1 MSSAFRGVLGFTF
14 LLVMAL
20 PLKADDADAAKDII
34 NKAIKAAGS
43 EEKLS
48 KLKAATI
55 KFKGTFQEG
64 DMNIPLTG
72 EMITQGADQSRA
84 VIQAD
89 IGGQAVTI
97 IEVLNRNKGW
107 KKEESTKEMT
117 ADELKEAR
125 DGVHESW
132 VATLV
137 PLKDKAYTLTA
148 LGEIKVDDRPAVG
161 VRVSAK
167 DRRDVNLYFDKD
179 TNLLVKSEMRVKD
192 EAAGME
198 VNQETFYGDYKEVA
212 GIQEAM
218 RFVVKRDGK
227 PFLNAQVEEIRRQ
240 EKVDDSVFG
249 KP

>member
-55 KFKGTFQEG
+55 KFKGTLHEE

-179 TNLLVKSEMRVKD
+179 TNLLVKSEMRV
-192 EAAGME
+192 
-198 VNQETFYGDYKEVA
+198 
-212 GIQEAM
+212 
-218 RFVVKRDGK
+218 
-227 PFLNAQVEEIRRQ
+227 
-240 EKVDDSVFG
+240 
-249 KP
+249 